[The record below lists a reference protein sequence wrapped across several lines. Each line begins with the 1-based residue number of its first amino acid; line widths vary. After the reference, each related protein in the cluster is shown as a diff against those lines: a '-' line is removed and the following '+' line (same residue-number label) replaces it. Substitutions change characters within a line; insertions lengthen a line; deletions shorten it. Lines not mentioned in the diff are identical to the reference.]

1 MEFTGDFG
9 AIGAGLALGIGV
21 ATGTPERPQ
30 VVIEGD
36 GSFFQHLQEL
46 ETVVR
51 ERLQLIVII
60 MNDAGYGAE
69 VFKMRAKGFD
79 STLAQ
84 WDSPDFV
91 AVSRALGGDGVRL
104 QSETEIGDALNIGLK
119 QGGLYLIDALPPTDK
134 KKTESRKTEADNFTE
149 KYPNITGWIKDS
161 WIEIGRNGYSTSII
175 RVLDEG
181 GLVWEGGTRYR
192 SIDEILQ
199 EAENAIADWTEN
211 N

>member
-21 ATGTPERPQ
+21 AAGTPERPQ

-51 ERLQLIVII
+51 ERLQLVVVI

-91 AVSRALGGDGVRL
+91 AVSRALGGDGIRL

-119 QGGLYLIDALPPTDK
+119 QGGLYLIDARISPTSPTDRYLK
-134 KKTESRKTEADNFTE
+134 HHFGEENQAPLLRRGL
-149 KYPNITGWIKDS
+149 NID
-161 WIEIGRNGYSTSII
+161 
-175 RVLDEG
+175 
-181 GLVWEGGTRYR
+181 
-192 SIDEILQ
+192 
-199 EAENAIADWTEN
+199 
-211 N
+211 